1 MPPDADWVREWLRK
15 ADLDLQAA
23 RRLMSQP
30 PHMPEIVCFHAQ
42 QAVEKFLKAFLV
54 YHEVEFEK
62 VHAIRY
68 LLDLCVEIDSEYDCL
83 RDRAEPL
90 SRHAVQGRYPMSGP
104 EINEGQAAETVR
116 VAGEIREFVL
126 ARMPFP

>member
-1 MPPDADWVREWLRK
+1 MPPDSDWVREWLKK

-23 RRLMSQP
+23 RRLMPQP
-30 PHMPEIVCFHAQ
+30 PRMPDIVCFHAQ

-68 LLDLCVEIDSEYDCL
+68 LLDLCVEIDSDFGCL
-83 RDRAEPL
+83 RDQAEPL
-90 SRHAVQGRYPMSGP
+90 SRHAVLGRYPMSSP
-104 EINEGQAAETVR
+104 EVSEVQAAETVQ
-116 VAGEIREFVL
+116 VAEEVREFVL